1 MPKYIAGMRIS
12 FSFYFFVFSKDLYKT
27 TILEQEK
34 DNFLRKR
41 MRLRDRKWYRIIKAV
56 MYPSRK
62 LLSCILV
69 RKNPLI
75 TILTQKAAS
84 T

>member
-1 MPKYIAGMRIS
+1 
-12 FSFYFFVFSKDLYKT
+12 
-27 TILEQEK
+27 
-34 DNFLRKR
+34 

>member
-1 MPKYIAGMRIS
+1 
-12 FSFYFFVFSKDLYKT
+12 
-27 TILEQEK
+27 
-34 DNFLRKR
+34 

-84 T
+84 TWPWVWSQHIFSLGPDYLEIRTVLS